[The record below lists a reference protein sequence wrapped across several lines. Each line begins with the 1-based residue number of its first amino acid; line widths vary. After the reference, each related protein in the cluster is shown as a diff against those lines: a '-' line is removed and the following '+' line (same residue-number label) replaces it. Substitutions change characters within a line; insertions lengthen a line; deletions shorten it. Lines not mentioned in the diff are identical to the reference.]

1 MSEAPINSEFLTLTA
16 KFKTWYKQKIISKN
30 LRNSSKNTDF
40 SYSCTYTPKTEESTN
55 FAFDL
60 TKRNMQELYEAAP
73 EWGWKDDEKN
83 KEIESEH
90 QHLILIKHQEKPVG
104 FAAFRLV

>member
-1 MSEAPINSEFLTLTA
+1 
-16 KFKTWYKQKIISKN
+16 
-30 LRNSSKNTDF
+30 
-40 SYSCTYTPKTEESTN
+40 
-55 FAFDL
+55 
-60 TKRNMQELYEAAP
+60 MQELYEAAP

-90 QHLILIKHQEKPVG
+90 QHLILIKHEEKPVG

>member
-1 MSEAPINSEFLTLTA
+1 MDS
-16 KFKTWYKQKIISKN
+16 QKLKLIF
-30 LRNSSKNTDF
+30 F
-40 SYSCTYTPKTEESTN
+40 SYFCTYTPKTEESIN

-90 QHLILIKHQEKPVG
+90 QHLILIKHEEQFVG
-104 FAAFRLV
+104 FAAFR